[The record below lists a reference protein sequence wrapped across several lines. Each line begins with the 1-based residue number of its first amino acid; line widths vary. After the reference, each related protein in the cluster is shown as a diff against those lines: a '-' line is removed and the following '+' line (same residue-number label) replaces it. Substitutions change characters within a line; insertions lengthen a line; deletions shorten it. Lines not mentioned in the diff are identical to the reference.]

1 MVWMV
6 WPGTAELMLSILNV
20 SLVSGVLVLATVSG
34 GEAVESGTGA
44 GSVEV
49 GGGLLEEL
57 SGDPSGSSLARPVA
71 GDAGGEELLS

>member
-1 MVWMV
+1 MV

-20 SLVSGVLVLATVSG
+20 SLDSGVLVLATVSG

-57 SGDPSGSSLARPVA
+57 SGDPSGSSPVA
-71 GDAGGEELLS
+71 GEAGGEELLS